1 MITVEIVGVGGQG
14 VLSASRILGE
24 ACLAQGHK
32 VTTSEIHGMAQRGG
46 VVRSTLRIGSA
57 DAPLGPSGSSDL
69 LVAFEPAEGLR
80 AIALLK
86 PEGRIVCESVP
97 RPPPAVAQGKAAY
110 PDMDALRAALE
121 ARGAT
126 RYLDATALAR
136 EAGNPRTASVVMVG
150 AAWAHG
156 ALPLD
161 REALETAIRLTV
173 PPKTVD
179 VNLKALELGRQAM
192 AAP

>member
-24 ACLAQGHK
+24 ACLAQGHE
-32 VTTSEIHGMAQRGG
+32 VSTSEIHGMAQRGG
-46 VVRSTLRIGSA
+46 VVRSTLRLGGHG
-57 DAPLGPSGSSDL
+57 APLGPSGSSDL
-69 LVAFEPAEGLR
+69 LIAFEPAEGLR
-80 AIALLK
+80 ALALLK
-86 PEGRIVCESVP
+86 PQGRIVCERVP
-97 RPPPAVAQGKAAY
+97 RYPPAVAQGRAEY
-110 PDMDALRAALE
+110 PDMDALRKALE
-121 ARGAT
+121 ARGET

-156 ALPLD
+156 ELPLE
-161 REALETAIRLTV
+161 RTALETAIRLTV
-173 PPKTVD
+173 PPQTVE

-192 AAP
+192 EQ